1 MVKVLE
7 NEAPPDQRAGSGAA
21 ALAGGPEALLVFEG
35 ASLALDSMAQTY
47 ASQCCQRGIGS
58 SAGSCWQQSRGQMG
72 THALSV
78 RLVVPPWLSFV
89 QWLAD
94 FGRRLASQAWR
105 ALFLSGA
112 FAGLQPAQDRLTTLA
127 GRGCFPSQMRSLAL
141 AVAARYRCHDPRA
154 VVPLSAPPA
163 AVVEGVAALGV
174 VVD

>member
-35 ASLALDSMAQTY
+35 ASLALDSTAQTY
-47 ASQCCQRGIGS
+47 VSRCCQRGIGS

-89 QWLAD
+89 QCLAH
-94 FGRRLASQAWR
+94 FGRCWTSQAWR

-112 FAGLQPAQDRLTTLA
+112 FAGLLRAQDRLTILA
-127 GRGCFPSQMRSLAL
+127 GRRCFCFQMRSLAL
-141 AVAARYRCHDPRA
+141 AVASISPCHDPRV

-163 AVVEGVAALGV
+163 AVVEGAAALGV